1 MELKDSKTKENLLK
15 AFAGESQARNRYEYA
30 AEVAKKESLFII
42 QELFK
47 YTADQEKAH
56 GEVYYGAL
64 KQFNGEII
72 NISGNYPIGDYPD
85 TLSLLRDAQR
95 NEEKE
100 YSDVYKGFAQV
111 AREEGFIPIATT
123 FENVASI
130 EKVHSNRFGKY
141 VKQMENG
148 SSFRRAYETQ
158 WMCTNC
164 GFIYEGKDAPIQCP
178 VCAYPQG
185 YYIPFEDSEF
195 KSKDQ

>member
-72 NISGNYPIGDYPD
+72 NISF
-85 TLSLLRDAQR
+85 LAF
-95 NEEKE
+95 EKI
-100 YSDVYKGFAQV
+100 S
-111 AREEGFIPIATT
+111 P
-123 FENVASI
+123 
-130 EKVHSNRFGKY
+130 
-141 VKQMENG
+141 M
-148 SSFRRAYETQ
+148 
-158 WMCTNC
+158 
-164 GFIYEGKDAPIQCP
+164 
-178 VCAYPQG
+178 
-185 YYIPFEDSEF
+185 IPFWSNVL
-195 KSKDQ
+195 

>member
-15 AFAGESQARNRYEYA
+15 AFAGESQARSRYEFA

-56 GEVYYGAL
+56 GEIYYGAL
-64 KQFNGEII
+64 KQFNGESI

-100 YSDVYKGFAQV
+100 FSDVYKGFAQV

-130 EKVHSNRFGKY
+130 EKVHSDRFGKY
-141 VKQMENG
+141 VKQMEDG
-148 SSFRRAYETQ
+148 SLFRRDYETQ

-164 GFIYEGKDAPIQCP
+164 GFIYEGKEAPIQCP
-178 VCAYPQG
+178 VCSYPQG

-195 KSKDQ
+195 ESNIK